1 MVTVVTID
9 GPTSSG
15 KGTISRMV
23 ALRLHWHLL
32 DSGALYRLV
41 ALVGS
46 QLGLEPD
53 NIAGHAAAALQL
65 DVSFG
70 AIQDQE
76 QVWLAGEDV
85 TSRIRTAEAGMGAS
99 RVAAWP
105 AVRDALL
112 ERQRRFAREPG
123 LVADGRDMGTVV
135 FPEAALKIF
144 LTASAD
150 ERARRR
156 YKQLKDKGSG
166 VSLAALSREIA
177 ERDLRDSTR
186 AVAPLRPA
194 PDAHVIDS
202 TRPDIE
208 AVVGQVLDIGAQPL
222 AVAVTGCAHACTG
235 TGCAEARGNAWRS
248 VLTTVPAWAD
258 QLPVQVKV

>member
-1 MVTVVTID
+1 MVTVVTLD

-23 ALRLHWHLL
+23 AARLKWHLL

-41 ALVGS
+41 ALSGQ

-53 NIAGHAAAALQL
+53 DMSGHAAAARNL
-65 DVSFG
+65 DAAFG
-70 AIQDQE
+70 AVEDEERI
-76 QVWLAGEDV
+76 WLSGREV
-85 TSRIRTAEAGMGAS
+85 TALVRTAEAGMGAS

-105 AVRDALL
+105 AVREALL

-123 LVADGRDMGTVV
+123 LIADGRDMGTVV
-135 FPEAALKIF
+135 FPDAPLKVF
-144 LTASAD
+144 LTATPE
-150 ERARRR
+150 ERALRR

-177 ERDLRDSTR
+177 ERDLKDSTR

-202 TRPDIE
+202 TQLRIAD
-208 AVVGQVLDIGAQPL
+208 VVEQVLALG
-222 AVAVTGCAHACTG
+222 
-235 TGCAEARGNAWRS
+235 RS
-248 VLTTVPAWAD
+248 RSLWP
-258 QLPVQVKV
+258 